1 MSEYDSLKKSVIII
15 TAICI
20 FVFLAVGLFVL
31 RTVTKPVGGI
41 VSNLENKASV
51 DELSG
56 LYNKRAFEETVNK
69 KLQYI
74 NAENTKLFIMFDIDN
89 FKKVNDEYGHGRGDE
104 VIARMG
110 RLLMDMLDNVG
121 VYGRIGGDE
130 FAYYRSFRKNDTKH
144 ANWFAK
150 DLMDKLLDAFA
161 KEFESEHEACK
172 VSLSAGVCIADG
184 NLKFEEL
191 YKNADTALYSSK
203 NNGKNQ
209 YTIYEEA
216 MDHDKKNA

>member
-1 MSEYDSLKKSVIII
+1 
-15 TAICI
+15 
-20 FVFLAVGLFVL
+20 
-31 RTVTKPVGGI
+31 
-41 VSNLENKASV
+41 
-51 DELSG
+51 
-56 LYNKRAFEETVNK
+56 
-69 KLQYI
+69 
-74 NAENTKLFIMFDIDN
+74 MFDIDN

-110 RLLMDMLDNVG
+110 RLLMDRLDNVG

-144 ANWFAK
+144 ANWFDK

-161 KEFESEHEACK
+161 KEFESEHEVCK

>member
-1 MSEYDSLKKSVIII
+1 
-15 TAICI
+15 
-20 FVFLAVGLFVL
+20 
-31 RTVTKPVGGI
+31 
-41 VSNLENKASV
+41 
-51 DELSG
+51 
-56 LYNKRAFEETVNK
+56 
-69 KLQYI
+69 
-74 NAENTKLFIMFDIDN
+74 
-89 FKKVNDEYGHGRGDE
+89 
-104 VIARMG
+104 
-110 RLLMDMLDNVG
+110 
-121 VYGRIGGDE
+121 
-130 FAYYRSFRKNDTKH
+130 
-144 ANWFAK
+144 
-150 DLMDKLLDAFA
+150 MDKLLDAFA